1 MSLAQVIPPKPTS
14 LKLTP
19 SQQERMADYIRECE
33 VEKDITLYRFEQLM
47 RANQR
52 ISELE
57 NESPE
62 ISRTHL
68 VVMTLLAL
76 ASGFV
81 VGNNL
86 K

>member
-1 MSLAQVIPPKPTS
+1 
-14 LKLTP
+14 
-19 SQQERMADYIRECE
+19 MADYIRECE
-33 VEKDITLYRFEQLM
+33 VEKDITLYRFDQLM
-47 RANQR
+47 RAQQR

-62 ISRTHL
+62 ISRAHL
-68 VVMTLLAL
+68 AIITLLAL